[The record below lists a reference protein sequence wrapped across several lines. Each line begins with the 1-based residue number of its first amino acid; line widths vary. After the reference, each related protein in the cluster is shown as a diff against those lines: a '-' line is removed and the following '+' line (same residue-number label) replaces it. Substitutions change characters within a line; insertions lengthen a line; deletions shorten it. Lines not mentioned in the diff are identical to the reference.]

1 MEDDAVR
8 LLNMDLLPMH
18 DHQALLQIHGKEGHG
33 IRFVVEG
40 YQMPVIREEGRI
52 LGILTADRQAED
64 LAQIAVV
71 GIDAVYNNRI
81 ITRIGADQIF
91 MVGGE
96 VQGRGCGAF
105 GMVIIQGGDGLNLLE
120 IRIAIDF
127 IIEIDIDD
135 ILQLMDYIEIMTVLG
150 EFHMPGRGF
159 QLRMKDRALFD
170 LACLVV
176 QTINIDMIHTKVS
189 GAEILVV
196 SGHLDALDMGAEVTF
211 RNGTEALQEQ
221 LVADLADG
229 TVFIQTQDCDL
240 AVMVAADEEELILII
255 GRQVGTSHAVDGGAV
270 QFLKIAALQNLVGL
284 HAFIC
289 NGIQEFTVMGNGNI
303 GRVGNLNL
311 LLLFQIAIFHIN
323 IVDPDAVFVLS

>member
-1 MEDDAVR
+1 MEDDAVG
-8 LLNMDLLPMH
+8 LLDMDLLPMH

-40 YQMPVIREEGRI
+40 YQMPVVREEGRV
-52 LGILTADRQAED
+52 LGILAADRQAED
-64 LAQIAVV
+64 LAQIAIV
-71 GIDAVYNNRI
+71 GVDAVYNNRI
-81 ITRIGADQIF
+81 VTRIGADQIF

-96 VQGRGCGAF
+96 VQGRRCGSL
-105 GMVIIQGGDGLNLLE
+105 GMVIIQGGDGLDLLE

-127 IIEIDIDD
+127 IIEVDIDD
-135 ILQLMDYIEIMTVLG
+135 ILQLMDDIKIMTVLG
-150 EFHMPGRGF
+150 EFHMSGRGF

-170 LACLVV
+170 LASLVV

-196 SGHLDALDMGAEVTF
+196 SGHLDALDMRAEVTF

-240 AVMVAADEEELILII
+240 AVMVAADKEELI
-255 GRQVGTSHAVDGGAV
+255 
-270 QFLKIAALQNLVGL
+270 
-284 HAFIC
+284 FIY
-289 NGIQEFTVMGNGNI
+289 
-303 GRVGNLNL
+303 
-311 LLLFQIAIFHIN
+311 QIKRAQIRHQ
-323 IVDPDAVFVLS
+323 DLRC